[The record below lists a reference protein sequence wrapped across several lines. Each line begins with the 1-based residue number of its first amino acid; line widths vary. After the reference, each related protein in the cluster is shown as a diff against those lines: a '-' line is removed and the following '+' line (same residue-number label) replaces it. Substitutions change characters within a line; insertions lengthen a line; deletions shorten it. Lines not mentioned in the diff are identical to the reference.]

1 MKKSLV
7 LLLLSLFFIITS
19 ALAAIATVGI
29 ILYENDMLLFNSSAS
44 NSRKMWCLD
53 AKTKRINLTKKSLN
67 HNELFIWDEN
77 QQKTVLC
84 NILLNNKTISSS
96 SSSSSSSSIP
106 KIIIQ
111 TFKNNVLPTNMFNAT
126 NSIRSSNLD
135 FQYEYFDDKRC
146 KKWLHSN
153 FSDPQ
158 LAERI
163 ERAFDMLIPGA
174 FKADI
179 FRLAVLYELGGVY
192 IDISM
197 CVTDTCNLSISNFL
211 GSLPSRIE
219 HVLVKD
225 KMYDGIYQAFI
236 MSKPKS
242 DLILYILESITTQ
255 VLDKYEPPPKM
266 KGRSL
271 AYTGPLAFAKFL
283 RQFWNLPKDHE
294 FEYGTQKHDNS
305 TYILQFKKSKWYK
318 SYGFVL
324 DNNKKTP
331 SLLLQSKY
339 HKWKNDRPEKSH
351 YSILSKKNQIYKKS
365 C

>member
-1 MKKSLV
+1 MILLIITTISVFV
-7 LLLLSLFFIITS
+7 LLTLLVGTLLYYEVTNIPKCSSHRKFFSLQIPPNVKKKVNTS
-19 ALAAIATVGI
+19 
-29 ILYENDMLLFNSSAS
+29 
-44 NSRKMWCLD
+44 
-53 AKTKRINLTKKSLN
+53 SLN
-67 HNELFIWDEN
+67 KYEILLWNEL
-77 QQKTVLC
+77 QQKIVHTKLVSPS
-84 NILLNNKTISSS
+84 NNNKKNNNN
-96 SSSSSSSSIP
+96 SIP

-126 NSIRSSNLD
+126 NSIRGSNLD

-153 FSDPQ
+153 FSDSQ

-197 CVTDTCNLSISNFL
+197 CVTDDTCNLSISEFL
-211 GSLPSRIE
+211 GSLPSTIE

-225 KMYDGIYQAFI
+225 ISHGGIYQAFI

-242 DLILYILESITTQ
+242 DLILYILKSITTQ
-255 VLDKYEPPPKM
+255 VLNKYEPPPKM

-294 FEYGTQKHDNS
+294 FEYGAQKHDNS
-305 TYILQFKKSKWYK
+305 TYMLQMFKQSNA
-318 SYGFVL
+318 
-324 DNNKKTP
+324 DNYCIVDMVVANNNT
-331 SLLLQSKY
+331 LLQTKY
-339 HKWKNDRPEKSH
+339 NNWQQDRPKDSH
-351 YSILSKKNQIYKKS
+351 YSSLSKKNQIYNQT
-365 C
+365 